1 VGSLQSGDEQSG
13 RTVEDVERF
22 RPTSGRFAGIVL
34 VVAAAAVGLLA
45 VVQPD
50 HVLPEVGAAAVF
62 LGIVAWAVTLR
73 PRISLVHDRLEIR
86 GAVDTVRIPLAG
98 IEELAV
104 RQVLAVRAGDKRYV
118 STALGRTR
126 RQLMKVKAGALNM
139 TDSDPDTDPNSKVAA
154 PSYPAF
160 VEQRIRQRVDDA
172 REAGGLRRGSPEQIA
187 LGQQVDRSYAWP
199 EIVGLVASAAL
210 FVVVLVL

>member
-1 VGSLQSGDEQSG
+1 VGSLQSGDEA
-13 RTVEDVERF
+13 VEAVERF
-22 RPTSGRFAGIVL
+22 RPTSGRFTGIVL
-34 VVAAAAVGLLA
+34 LVASVVVGVLSL
-45 VVQPD
+45 VQPD
-50 HVLPEVGAAAVF
+50 HVVPEVGSAAVF
-62 LGIVAWAVTLR
+62 LGVVAWVVTLR
-73 PRISLVHDRLEIR
+73 PRISLVHDRLELR
-86 GAVDTVRIPLAG
+86 GPVDTVSIPLAG

-126 RQLMKVKAGALNM
+126 RQLMKIKAGAVSL

-154 PSYPAF
+154 PNYPTF

-172 REAGGLRRGSPEQIA
+172 RAASGLRRGSAEQIA
-187 LGQQVDRSYAWP
+187 LGQQTLRSWAWP

-210 FVVVLVL
+210 FVITLVL